1 MKPENN
7 QTLVDKA
14 RSIWFLSP
22 WSAEWGYLCVVNEVY
37 ILNFVPTLGILFY
50 FWNPNTELVI
60 FFILPSFL

>member
-7 QTLVDKA
+7 QTFVDKA

-37 ILNFVPTLGILFY
+37 ILNFVPT
-50 FWNPNTELVI
+50 
-60 FFILPSFL
+60 